1 MCIFCDIVAKQIP
14 SNIVYEDE
22 YTLAFL
28 DLSQT
33 TKGHTLVVCKNH
45 SANLME
51 TSPTDLHHVMDTVQ
65 KVCQKLQS
73 SLRCEGFNILSNI
86 NEVSGQT
93 VMHFHVHVIP
103 RYNQD
108 DTIKI
113 EFTENKADLTKL
125 LEEIN
130 A

>member
-1 MCIFCDIVAKQIP
+1 MCIFCDIAAKQIP
-14 SNIVYEDE
+14 SNIVYEDD

-33 TKGHTLVVCKNH
+33 TKGHTLVICKNH

-51 TSPTDLHHVMDTVQ
+51 TSSQDLHHVMDTVQ
-65 KVCQKLQS
+65 KVCHTLQS
-73 SLRCEGFNILSNI
+73 KLHCDGFNILSNI

-103 RYNQD
+103 RYTQD
-108 DTIKI
+108 DSITIK
-113 EFTENKADLTKL
+113 FSENKLDLSKV

-130 A
+130 G